1 MGEWIDRMTPGGAVM
16 KRPDHNTYREWLDL
30 DVDGLLSPAQR
41 AELEQ
46 HLAGCTACR
55 TEREEM
61 LALESLLQK
70 NRVPVRPDFK
80 DAVLSSLPTTGWEN
94 RHPKTWS
101 FPAAVFLLLAGIAA
115 AFFGSAQ
122 LGSAG
127 AGLSAVA
134 AVADM
139 LGSTVLAGAG
149 LLAATW
155 KGLGMAFEEV
165 IASPMSLG
173 VLAVLVISLN
183 LALFTLLRRRSGA
196 RAATTATRTN
206 TD

>member
-1 MGEWIDRMTPGGAVM
+1 M
-16 KRPDHNTYREWLDL
+16 KRPDHNTYREWLNL
-30 DVDGLLSPAQR
+30 DVDGLLPARQSV
-41 AELEQ
+41 ELAQ
-46 HLAGCTACR
+46 HLASCAECR
-55 TEREEM
+55 AEREDL
-61 LALESLLQK
+61 LALEGLLQK

-115 AFFGSAQ
+115 MLFGSAQ
-122 LGSAG
+122 LGTAG
-127 AGLSAVA
+127 SGGSGIAALL

-149 LLAATW
+149 LMAATW
-155 KGLGMAFEEV
+155 KGLGLAFEEV

-173 VLAVLVISLN
+173 VLAVLVVSLN
-183 LALFTLLRRRSGA
+183 LVLFTLLRRRRSAPAGAVERKGSG
-196 RAATTATRTN
+196 RRS
-206 TD
+206 

>member
-1 MGEWIDRMTPGGAVM
+1 M
-16 KRPDHNTYREWLDL
+16 KRPDHKMYREWLDL
-30 DVDGLLSPAQR
+30 DAGDLSPLQR

-46 HLAGCTACR
+46 HLAGCADCR
-55 TEREEM
+55 AEREDL
-61 LALESLLQK
+61 LALEALLQK

-101 FPAAVFLLLAGIAA
+101 VPAAVFLLLAGIAA
-115 AFFGSAQ
+115 VVFGSSQWGA
-122 LGSAG
+122 AG
-127 AGLSAVA
+127 AGLPVVA

-149 LLAATW
+149 LMTATW

-173 VLAVLVISLN
+173 ALAVLVISLN
-183 LALFTLLRRRSGA
+183 LALFSLLRRRGGA
-196 RAATTATRTN
+196 RTAARTIARTN